1 MQIQTVESKQ
11 FSHALEVP
19 LTADSVDSPIVNYGG
34 GLTSIN
40 FLTKDERWGRV
51 TFEKLDSI
59 KVSRGEYE
67 PYPAAPGEEK
77 SFSWVSTVSN
87 SKWLKERYEY
97 EKRYYGTAYNFGG
110 NVEEML
116 TDFSHYVFRFHDQF
130 VEVLCDGI
138 WFESA
143 DAPLGNLKPD
153 SNHPLLK
160 LPESTI
166 SERFEAHGITCQVR
180 RNPHSIDELK
190 RNAKFCSQTILEV
203 ATELDGC
210 SSVNWTLSLRVR
222 DGILRSSLRSYFG
235 EAVQQFDSIPSLTDI
250 RPHINAWLAEVH
262 ERRKKMGKA

>member
-1 MQIQTVESKQ
+1 MQ
-11 FSHALEVP
+11 VP

-34 GLTSIN
+34 GVTSIN
-40 FLTKDERWGRV
+40 FLTKDGCWGRV

-77 SFSWVSTVSN
+77 TLSWVSIVSN
-87 SKWLKERYEY
+87 SQWLKERYEY

-116 TDFSHYVFRFHDQF
+116 ADFSHYVFHFHDQF

-143 DAPLGNLKPD
+143 DTSLGNLEPD
-153 SNHPLLK
+153 SNHPLRE
-160 LPESTI
+160 LPESAI
-166 SERFEAHGITCQVR
+166 SERFEAHGIICQVR
-180 RNPHSIDELK
+180 RNPRSIDELK

-203 ATELDGC
+203 AAELDGR
-210 SSVNWTLSLRVR
+210 SSTAWTLSLRVR
-222 DGILRSSLRSYFG
+222 DGVLRSTLRGYFG
-235 EAVQQFDSIPSLTDI
+235 NGVQQFNSIPSLMDI
-250 RPHINAWLAEVH
+250 RSKIDMWLAEVH

>member
-1 MQIQTVESKQ
+1 MESKQ
-11 FSHALEVP
+11 FCYALEVP

-34 GLTSIN
+34 GLTVIN
-40 FLTKDERWGRV
+40 FLTKDGRWGRV

-59 KVSRGEYE
+59 KISRGEYE

-77 SFSWVSTVSN
+77 SFSWVSTASN
-87 SKWLKERYEY
+87 SQWLTERYEY
-97 EKRYYGTAYNFGG
+97 EKRHYGTAYNFGG

-116 TDFSHYVFRFHDQF
+116 TDFSHYIFRFHDQF

-143 DAPLGNLKPD
+143 DTPLGNLEPD

-166 SERFEAHGITCQVR
+166 SERFKTHGITCQVR
-180 RNPHSIDELK
+180 RNPRSIDELK
-190 RNAKFCSQTILEV
+190 RDAKFCSQTILEI
-203 ATELDGC
+203 ATELDGR

-222 DGILRSSLRSYFG
+222 DGILKSSLRSYFG
-235 EAVQQFDSIPSLTDI
+235 KEVQQFDSTPSLTDI
-250 RPHINAWLAEVH
+250 RPKIDAWLAEVH